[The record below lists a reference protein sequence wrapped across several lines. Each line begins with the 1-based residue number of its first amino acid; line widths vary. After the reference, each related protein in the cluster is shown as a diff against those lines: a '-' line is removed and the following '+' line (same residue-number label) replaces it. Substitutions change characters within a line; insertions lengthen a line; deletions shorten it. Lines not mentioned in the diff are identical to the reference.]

1 MWGGRKQYPPK
12 RTAGQC
18 VRMSAAITSSSP
30 DRGSS
35 LMLGPAD
42 TVAQLPYSRF
52 GLVLADPFF
61 IWAESKERSPSKN
74 SGEEVRGVT
83 KG

>member
-1 MWGGRKQYPPK
+1 
-12 RTAGQC
+12 
-18 VRMSAAITSSSP
+18 
-30 DRGSS
+30 
-35 LMLGPAD
+35 MLGPAD

-52 GLVLADPFF
+52 GLVLADPVF